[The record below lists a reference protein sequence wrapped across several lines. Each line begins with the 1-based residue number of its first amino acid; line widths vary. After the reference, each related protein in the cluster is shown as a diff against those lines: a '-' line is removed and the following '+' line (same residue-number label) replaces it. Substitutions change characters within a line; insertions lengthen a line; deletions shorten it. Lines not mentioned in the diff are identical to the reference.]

1 MGGGGGG
8 GQVMHSEAKEPLAE
22 KPLTNHLRKASA
34 VVQRLGSY
42 PSRSLTNVNNTW
54 VRVVGI

>member
-1 MGGGGGG
+1 
-8 GQVMHSEAKEPLAE
+8 MHSEAKEPLAE